1 MPDGPGRR
9 NPPERNNTHTRMT
22 PATPEIIAQN
32 LARVHARM
40 LAAANRAG
48 RDPGAVRLLAVSK
61 AQPVEVLIAARAAGQ
76 KDFGESYVRE
86 ALAKRRDPGP
96 LSGVIWHF
104 TGTPQANKTRP
115 VAENFGWVHTVD
127 RRKIAQRL
135 NDQRPTALPPLNV
148 CIEVNLG
155 GEASK
160 SGIAPGQL
168 AALAEYVAGL
178 PRLHLRGLM
187 TLPAPETDREKQRT
201 PFRRLRELLETL
213 NARGHAL
220 DTLSMGMSAD
230 FEAAIME
237 GATLVRLGTA
247 IFGARSAKH
256 S

>member
-1 MPDGPGRR
+1 
-9 NPPERNNTHTRMT
+9 MT

-32 LARVHARM
+32 LARVRARM

-48 RDPGAVRLLAVSK
+48 RDPRAVRLLAVSK
-61 AQPVEVLIAARAAGQ
+61 AQPVEALVAARAAGQ
-76 KDFGESYVRE
+76 DEFGENYLQE

-104 TGTPQANKTRP
+104 IGAPQANKTRR
-115 VAENFGWVHTVD
+115 VAKHFDWVHTVD
-127 RRKIAQRL
+127 RQIIAQRL
-135 NDQRPTALPPLNV
+135 NDQRPTTLPPLNV

-168 AALAEYVAGL
+168 TALADHVARL
-178 PRLHLRGLM
+178 PRLKLRGLM
-187 TLPAPETDREKQRT
+187 ALPVVTTDPAEQHR
-201 PFRRLRELLETL
+201 PFRELRQLLETL
-213 NARGHAL
+213 NQRGHTL

-247 IFGARSAKH
+247 IFGARAARRS
-256 S
+256 

>member
-1 MPDGPGRR
+1 
-9 NPPERNNTHTRMT
+9 MT

-32 LARVHARM
+32 LAWVRARM

-48 RDPGAVRLLAVSK
+48 RDPRAVRLLAVSK
-61 AQPVEVLIAARAAGQ
+61 AQPVEALVAARAAGQ
-76 KDFGESYVRE
+76 DEFGENYLQE
-86 ALAKRRDPGP
+86 TLAKRRDPGP

-104 TGTPQANKTRP
+104 IGAPQANKTRR
-115 VAENFGWVHTVD
+115 VAENFDWVHTVD
-127 RRKIAQRL
+127 RQIIAQRL

-168 AALAEYVAGL
+168 TALADHVARL
-178 PRLHLRGLM
+178 PRLKLRGLM
-187 TLPAPETDREKQRT
+187 ALPVVATDPAEQHR
-201 PFRRLRELLETL
+201 PFRELRQLLETL
-213 NARGHAL
+213 NQRGHTL

-247 IFGARSAKH
+247 IFGARAARRS
-256 S
+256 

>member
-1 MPDGPGRR
+1 
-9 NPPERNNTHTRMT
+9 MT

-32 LARVHARM
+32 LARVRERM

-48 RDPGAVRLLAVSK
+48 RDPRAVRLLAVSK
-61 AQPVEVLIAARAAGQ
+61 AQPVEALVAARVAGQ
-76 KDFGESYVRE
+76 DEFGENYLQE

-104 TGTPQANKTRP
+104 IGALQANKTRR
-115 VAENFGWVHTVD
+115 VAENFDWVHTVD
-127 RRKIAQRL
+127 RQIIAQRL

-155 GEASK
+155 GEACK

-168 AALAEYVAGL
+168 TALADHVARL
-178 PRLHLRGLM
+178 PRLKLRGLM
-187 TLPAPETDREKQRT
+187 ALPVVTTDPAEQRR
-201 PFRRLRELLETL
+201 PFRELRQLLETL
-213 NARGHAL
+213 NQRGHAL

-247 IFGARSAKH
+247 IFGARAAKR

>member
-1 MPDGPGRR
+1 
-9 NPPERNNTHTRMT
+9 MT

-40 LAAANRAG
+40 LVAANRTG
-48 RDPGAVRLLAVSK
+48 RDPASVRLLAVSK
-61 AQPVEVLIAARAAGQ
+61 AQPVEALVAARTAGQ
-76 KDFGESYVRE
+76 NEFGENYLQE

-104 TGTPQANKTRP
+104 IGTLQANKTRR
-115 VAENFGWVHTVD
+115 VAENFDWVHTVD
-127 RRKIAQRL
+127 RQIIAQRL
-135 NDQRPTALPPLNV
+135 NDQRPGEFPPLNV
-148 CIEVNLG
+148 CIEVNLS

-160 SGIAPGQL
+160 SGIASGQL
-168 AALAEYVAGL
+168 PALVDYVARL
-178 PRLHLRGLM
+178 PRLKLRGLM
-187 TLPAPETDREKQRT
+187 ALPAVATDPAEQRR
-201 PFRRLRELLETL
+201 PFSELRQLLATL
-213 NARGHAL
+213 NQRGHAL

-247 IFGARSAKH
+247 IFGARAAKR